1 MRSRA
6 AIVVALLVT
15 AVVVGGVQATADSS
29 KSFHASL
36 SGYEEVPALSVA
48 GMGTFSANLSKGGQS
63 LTFSLQYTGLTGDA
77 TAAHIHLGQPAVA
90 AGVIAFLC
98 GGGGQAACP
107 TGTSGTVTGTIDA
120 SHVIGPEAQGIAPGE
135 FAELLAALRAGVGY
149 VNVHTA
155 AFPPGEIRGQIG

>member
-1 MRSRA
+1 MKSRA

-15 AVVVGGVQATADSS
+15 AIAVGGVQATADSS
-29 KSFHASL
+29 KRFSATL

-48 GMGTFSANLSKGGQS
+48 GSGTFSAELAKGGQS
-63 LTFSLQYTGLTGDA
+63 LSFSLQYTGLTGDA
-77 TAAHIHLGQPAVA
+77 AFAHIHLGQPAVA

-107 TGTSGTVTGTIDA
+107 TGASATVSGTIDA
-120 SHVIGPEAQGIAPGE
+120 THVVGPAAQGIAAGE
-135 FAELLAALRAGVGY
+135 FAELVAALRAGVGY